1 MLVDA
6 ETVHKELDWT
16 GLVDALCEMHRGPMP
31 LVDRSEL
38 QNVAADGS
46 RQTFFNLPA
55 WLPGRAMGIK
65 MATIL
70 PGNEAATGKPSI
82 QSVYQL
88 FDGAD
93 GAPRATIDGT
103 ALTLRKTAADSAL
116 GARFLARTDARA
128 LLMVGAGALGPY
140 LIAAHCAV
148 RPRIERVRIWNRTPE
163 KAHRLVEEIA
173 GDVADVGVAEDFEAE
188 VERADVISCAT
199 ASTSPLV
206 AGARLKPGAHLDLVG
221 AFTPDMRECDDDA
234 VRRARLYVDSR
245 AFGIHRPGD
254 LAQPLAAGI
263 IGEDDIIGDLFDLA
277 GGAVPARESDD
288 QITLFKNGGGG
299 HLDLFTALYLTT
311 RLGAR
316 GN

>member
-1 MLVDA
+1 MIVDA
-6 ETVHKELDWT
+6 QTVHALLDWI
-16 GLVDALCEMHRGPMP
+16 GLVDALHEMHRGPIP

-38 QNVAADGS
+38 ENIAADGS

-55 WLPGRAMGIK
+55 WLPERAMGIK

-70 PGNEAATGKPSI
+70 PGNEATTGKPSI

-88 FDGAD
+88 FDGVD
-93 GAPRATIDGT
+93 GAPLATIDGT

-116 GARFLARTDARA
+116 GARFLARQDAKS

-140 LIAAHCAV
+140 LIAAHRAV
-148 RPRIERVRIWNRTPE
+148 RPQIERVRIWNRTAE
-163 KAHRLVEEIA
+163 KAHRLAESVA
-173 GDVADVGVAEDFEAE
+173 GDFADVAVAGDLDAE

-199 ASTSPLV
+199 ASTTPLV
-206 AGARLKPGAHLDLVG
+206 VGARLKPGAHLDLVG
-221 AFTPDMRECDDDA
+221 AFTPDMRECDDEA

-245 AFGIHRPGD
+245 AFAIHQPGD

-277 GGAVPARESDD
+277 RGAVPARESDD

-311 RLGAR
+311 RRDAR
-316 GN
+316 KS